1 LAAGPAQTAALES
14 GILATAMKDEPEKPS
29 WRKEHRPAQ
38 PASHEPVSRRRT
50 NAGKGTRLKA
60 SVARIKPVRRG
71 KTNKPAPIN
80 PAAKP
85 RRMRKNRQTNLI
97 PRNLKPLQGIT
108 LGQNE
113 NQAHHFLPNCN
124 SKLPRLFMRQRGL
137 SAGLKQTWQCFGVKT
152 SVFFQAFSAYSSSVN
167 LTEQM
172 TQLARQAKSASRDL
186 ARLPAAE
193 KNACLLAMA
202 AALEQNAAVI
212 KQANAFDTEAAAKH
226 GLSAAMLD
234 RLKLDDKR
242 ISAMARGLREVA
254 ALPDPVGKIL
264 DERVRPNGL
273 KLQKIST
280 PIGVIVIIYESRPN
294 VTADAAALCFKSGN
308 ATILRGGREA
318 MNSNQLIAKT
328 MIDAGKQAM
337 AGRATSRAGFPE
349 HAIQVVP
356 VTDREAIPV
365 LLSLTQYVDL
375 CMPRGGEGLI
385 RAVADC
391 SKVPVIKHYKG
402 VCHVFVDADA
412 DLKMAGEIVM
422 NAKVQR
428 PAVCNAMETLL
439 VDKAVAETFLPQ
451 VAQKLADKRVELRC
465 DAVSLGLVQSAI
477 RNPQSAIKSAAEQD
491 YFTEYNDYI
500 LNVRV
505 VDGVRA
511 AIDHINHYGSAHS
524 DSVVTRNEAHA
535 KQFLAEVDSA
545 AVYWNASTRF
555 TDGGE
560 FGMGAEIGI
569 STDKIGARGPMGL
582 EELTSYKWLGL
593 GNGQLRT

>member
-1 LAAGPAQTAALES
+1 MYEKEPTPPHCHSHNYLD
-14 GILATAMKDEPEKPS
+14 ATIQPKPETSSPFFGNHFVKIAIE
-29 WRKEHRPAQ
+29 KMA
-38 PASHEPVSRRRT
+38 
-50 NAGKGTRLKA
+50 
-60 SVARIKPVRRG
+60 
-71 KTNKPAPIN
+71 
-80 PAAKP
+80 AAKLSSDLASETP
-85 RRMRKNRQTNLI
+85 AISRFSVRFF
-97 PRNLKPLQGIT
+97 G
-108 LGQNE
+108 
-113 NQAHHFLPNCN
+113 LP
-124 SKLPRLFMRQRGL
+124 
-137 SAGLKQTWQCFGVKT
+137 
-152 SVFFQAFSAYSSSVN
+152 SSGMN

-172 TQLARQAKSASRDL
+172 TMLARQAKAASREL
-186 ARLPAAE
+186 AKLTTAE

-202 AALEQNAAVI
+202 TALEQNADAL
-212 KQANAFDTEAAAKH
+212 KQANALEVDAAAKS

-242 ISAMARGLREVA
+242 IAGMARGLREVA
-254 ALPDPVGKIL
+254 ALPDPVGRIL

-280 PIGVIVIIYESRPN
+280 PIGVVVIIYESRPN
-294 VTADAAALCFKSGN
+294 VTADAASLCLKSGN

-318 MNSNQLIAKT
+318 MHSNQIIAKT
-328 MIDAGKQAM
+328 MIDAAKIAL
-337 AGRATSRAGFPE
+337 AHFPE

-356 VTDREAIPV
+356 TTDREAIPA

-412 DLKMAGEIVM
+412 DLKMAEEIAF
-422 NAKVQR
+422 NAKCQR
-428 PAVCNAMETLL
+428 PGVCNAMETLL
-439 VDKAVAETFLPQ
+439 VDQAVAEGFLPLIG
-451 VAQKLADKRVELRC
+451 ARLNEKHVEMRC
-465 DAVSLGLVQSAI
+465 DERSFGILNSAL
-477 RNPQSAIKSAAEQD
+477 RAPHSVLKPAAEQD

-500 LNVRV
+500 LNIRV

-511 AIDHINHYGSAHS
+511 AIDHINYYGSAHS
-524 DSVVTRNEAHA
+524 DSIVTKSEAHA

-582 EELTSYKWLGL
+582 EELTSYKWIGI
-593 GNGQLRT
+593 GNGQVRN

>member
-1 LAAGPAQTAALES
+1 
-14 GILATAMKDEPEKPS
+14 M
-29 WRKEHRPAQ
+29 
-38 PASHEPVSRRRT
+38 
-50 NAGKGTRLKA
+50 
-60 SVARIKPVRRG
+60 
-71 KTNKPAPIN
+71 
-80 PAAKP
+80 
-85 RRMRKNRQTNLI
+85 
-97 PRNLKPLQGIT
+97 
-108 LGQNE
+108 
-113 NQAHHFLPNCN
+113 
-124 SKLPRLFMRQRGL
+124 
-137 SAGLKQTWQCFGVKT
+137 
-152 SVFFQAFSAYSSSVN
+152 N

-172 TQLARQAKSASRDL
+172 TRLARQAKAASREL
-186 ARLPAAE
+186 ARLTTAE

-202 AALEQNAAVI
+202 AALEHNADAI
-212 KQANAFDTEAAAKH
+212 KQANALDMEFGAQH

-234 RLKLDDKR
+234 RLKLDDRR
-242 ISAMARGLREVA
+242 ISGMAKGLREVA

-280 PIGVIVIIYESRPN
+280 PIGVVVIIYESRPN
-294 VTADAAALCFKSGN
+294 VTADAASLCFKSGN
-308 ATILRGGREA
+308 ATILRGGKEA
-318 MNSNQLIAKT
+318 LNSNQIIAQT
-328 MIDAGKQAM
+328 MIDAGKA
-337 AGRATSRAGFPE
+337 AHKGFPE

-356 VTDREAIPV
+356 TPDREAIPI

-375 CMPRGGEGLI
+375 CMPRGGESLI

-412 DLKMAGEIVM
+412 DLKMAGEIMM

-428 PAVCNAMETLL
+428 PGVCNAAETLL
-439 VDKAVAETFLPQ
+439 VDQAVAKTFLPEM
-451 VAQKLADKRVELRC
+451 AQMLADKKVELRC
-465 DAVSLGLVQSAI
+465 DVVSLDLVQSAI
-477 RNPQSAIKSAAEQD
+477 RNPQSVIKAAAEQD
-491 YFTEYNDYI
+491 YFTEYMDYI

-511 AIDHINHYGSAHS
+511 AIDHINFYGSAHS
-524 DSVVTRNEAHA
+524 DSIVTKNEAHA

-582 EELTSYKWLGL
+582 DELTSYKWLGI
-593 GNGQLRT
+593 GSGQIRN